1 MIESSKK
8 KSLACVN
15 AALEK
20 KATEIVLLRTKGIV
34 SYADYFLIC
43 GGRSDRQ
50 VQAIAQSIE
59 TELKKEG
66 HRALGIEGLSQG
78 RWVLLDFGDVIV
90 HIFQES
96 VRRFYDLVASISL
109 NNRWTRNGGKHR
121 EERRHETRRQ
131 TPRIRSPKWPIEVN
145 PKLIVC
151 IELS

>member
-20 KATEIVLLRTKGIV
+20 KATDIVLLRTKGVV

-43 GGRSDRQ
+43 DGRSDRQ

-96 VRRFYDLVASISL
+96 VRRFYDLEGLWIDA
-109 NNRWTRNGGKHR
+109 
-121 EERRHETRRQ
+121 RRVDIAEQKVDKKRRKTQ
-131 TPRIRSPKWPIEVN
+131 RRATP
-145 PKLIVC
+145 
-151 IELS
+151 

>member
-8 KSLACVN
+8 KSLTCVN

-20 KATEIVLLRTKGIV
+20 KATDIVLLRTKGIV

-59 TELKKEG
+59 TQLKKEG
-66 HRALGIEGLSQG
+66 HQALGIEGLSQG
-78 RWVLLDFGDVIV
+78 RWVLLDYGDVIV

-96 VRRFYDLVASISL
+96 VRRFYDLEGLWIDA
-109 NNRWTRNGGKHR
+109 
-121 EERRHETRRQ
+121 RRVDIAEQQVDKKRRK
-131 TPRIRSPKWPIEVN
+131 TPRRATP
-145 PKLIVC
+145 
-151 IELS
+151 

>member
-96 VRRFYDLVASISL
+96 VRRFYDLEGLWIDA
-109 NNRWTRNGGKHR
+109 
-121 EERRHETRRQ
+121 RRVDIAEQQVDKKRRKTQ
-131 TPRIRSPKWPIEVN
+131 RRATP
-145 PKLIVC
+145 
-151 IELS
+151 

>member
-8 KSLACVN
+8 KSLACMN

-20 KATEIVLLRTKGIV
+20 KATDIVLLRTKGVV

-59 TELKKEG
+59 TELKKKG

-78 RWVLLDFGDVIV
+78 RWVLLDYGDVIV

-96 VRRFYDLVASISL
+96 VRRFYDLEGLWIDARRVDIKSAGPQNSL
-109 NNRWTRNGGKHR
+109 EKSTQN
-121 EERRHETRRQ
+121 
-131 TPRIRSPKWPIEVN
+131 
-145 PKLIVC
+145 
-151 IELS
+151 

>member
-20 KATEIVLLRTKGIV
+20 KATDIVLLRTKGIV

-66 HRALGIEGLSQG
+66 HRALGVEGLSQG

-96 VRRFYDLVASISL
+96 VRRFYDLEGLWIDARRVDIAEQQVDKK
-109 NNRWTRNGGKHR
+109 RRKTQRRATGPQNG
-121 EERRHETRRQ
+121 
-131 TPRIRSPKWPIEVN
+131 
-145 PKLIVC
+145 L
-151 IELS
+151 

>member
-1 MIESSKK
+1 M
-8 KSLACVN
+8 N

-20 KATEIVLLRTKGIV
+20 KATDIVLLRTKGIV

-59 TELKKEG
+59 TELKKKG

-78 RWVLLDFGDVIV
+78 RWVLLDYGDVIV

-96 VRRFYDLVASISL
+96 VRRFYDLEGLWIDARRVDIKSAGPQNSL
-109 NNRWTRNGGKHR
+109 EKSTQN
-121 EERRHETRRQ
+121 
-131 TPRIRSPKWPIEVN
+131 
-145 PKLIVC
+145 
-151 IELS
+151 